1 MSFHGQQNIF
11 PMFYLKE
18 DLSKAISLNEELS
31 ISFYLLTH
39 DLKEN
44 EKIKS
49 FSRLLVPMV
58 FIQGLISTHIVL
70 EGLSIASFDEKITN
84 PPRQALIG
92 HILRNIENRSQVEL
106 LEKIIAIITYKDEDA
121 KQLSSLKEE
130 EEEAE
135 FKKVNIKYLLNPG
148 LIEGLKKILPRLKYM
163 PMRDYTVLDSS
174 LITELA
180 LDLAEYYRNTIKLL
194 KGNAMRWQNLIKL
207 IDKEI
212 NKWLLDLKVKRI
224 DVKGRYDSEIGKMNK
239 VIDSSIINERIKEEK
254 DKIDLWVQIQKKR
267 LIEAISQQFMTVD
280 RKILEL
286 ASKNKFFT
294 NYDALKAFRLQEVIS
309 KCRNHIGSL
318 NENIQY
324 LSDLV
329 KNISTQ
335 VDDFVKRSEEI
346 NQKATKRLEDKNKNL
361 GEQLSKKDEMISTYQ
376 REKEFESG
384 EIKNLKNNIKNKAQ
398 EIKDIIL
405 RKSEDCLREAKILEN
420 QNIKDNEALNL
431 SMPVIWTFFPLYM
444 GLIEDEKEFEEKI
457 KIILPGFINRNALNA
472 KSLKEELNPSYTSY
486 LQNLLM
492 KIEEDMK
499 IRSNFEFSGEN
510 NNLLEDSNIKK
521 QIQNGISS
529 LISSAIINDVLA
541 KEMEEKLNFIS

>member
-1 MSFHGQQNIF
+1 MSFHGQQNIL

-18 DLSKAISLNEELS
+18 YASKPISLNEELS
-31 ISFYLLTH
+31 LSFYLLTH

-49 FSRLLVPMV
+49 FARLLVPMV

-70 EGLSIASFDEKITN
+70 EGLSIASFNDKITN

-92 HILRNIENRSQVEL
+92 HILRNIENRTQVEL
-106 LEKIIAIITYKDEDA
+106 LEKIIAVITYKDEDA
-121 KQLSSLKEE
+121 KQLSSIKEE

-135 FKKVNIKYLLNPG
+135 FKTVTIKSLLNPG
-148 LIEGLKKILPRLKYM
+148 LLEGLKKILPKLKYV
-163 PMRDYTVLDSS
+163 PIRDYTVLDSS

-212 NKWLLDLKVKRI
+212 DKWLLDLKVKKKDI
-224 DVKGRYDSEIGKMNK
+224 KGLYDSEIGKMSK
-239 VIDSSIINERIKEEK
+239 IIDSSIVNERIKEEK
-254 DKIDLWVQIQKKR
+254 DKIDLWVQIQKKK

-286 ASKNKFFT
+286 GGKNKFFT
-294 NYDALKAFRLQEVIS
+294 NYNALKAFRLEEVIS
-309 KCRNHIGSL
+309 KCRNHIGGM
-318 NENIQY
+318 NENIQS

-329 KNISTQ
+329 RNISTQ
-335 VDDFVKRSEEI
+335 VDDYVKRSEEI
-346 NQKATKRLEDKNKNL
+346 NQKATQRLEDLKQNL
-361 GEQLSKKDEMISTYQ
+361 GEQLSKKDEMISKSQ
-376 REKEFESG
+376 MEKEFESG
-384 EIKNLKNNIKNKAQ
+384 EIKNLKNNIKNKSQ
-398 EIKDIIL
+398 VIKDIISK
-405 RKSEDCLREAKILEN
+405 KSEDCLRDSKILEN
-420 QNIKDNEALNL
+420 WNIKDSEAGNL
-431 SMPVIWTFFPLYM
+431 SMPVIWVFFPLYM
-444 GLIEDEKEFEEKI
+444 SLIEGEFEEKI
-457 KIILPGFINRNALNA
+457 KILLPGFINRNALNTE
-472 KSLKEELNPSYTSY
+472 SLKEELDPSYSTY
-486 LQNLLM
+486 LQNLMM

-499 IRSNFEFSGEN
+499 VRSNFEFSGEK

-529 LISSAIINDVLA
+529 LQSSAIISDVLA